1 VIETFKF
8 ERHEARSGLD
18 GEWMRL
24 MEVVGVSQ
32 GKEGI

>member
-1 VIETFKF
+1 METFRF
-8 ERHEARSGLD
+8 ERHEVRSGLD

-32 GKEGI
+32 RKEGV